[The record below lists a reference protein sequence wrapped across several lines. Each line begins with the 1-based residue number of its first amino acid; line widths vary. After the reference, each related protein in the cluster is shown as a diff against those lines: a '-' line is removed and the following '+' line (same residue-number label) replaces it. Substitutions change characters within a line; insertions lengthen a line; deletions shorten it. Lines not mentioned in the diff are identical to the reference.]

1 MRKNRAFTLIELLAV
16 IIVLSIIMVLTIP
29 NVIKSMNKAKDKAMI
44 VYAKK
49 LSKAANEYAILHQDE
64 FKNKTKITKRIS
76 DVMGTN
82 DGFSGTVTIYKDGS
96 STYSISSIERS
107 LCNKSSNTSLD
118 IDDIT
123 RDTCPEEDVDK
134 QALTDF
140 ASSALTAARDYV
152 TTMTNNN
159 KIVIYPKY
167 GYALLTFDEIGISV
181 PNGYTGTILAYSKD
195 QFEDSDVANGEPS
208 EYFAAHPNEDVAY
221 YVSVTDDKNY
231 ICFASPDN
239 VDNKASTSRGTCND
253 ADYGKEE
260 YIY

>member
-1 MRKNRAFTLIELLAV
+1 MRKHNGFTLIELLAV
-16 IIVLSIIMVLTIP
+16 IVVLALIMVLTIP
-29 NVIKSMNKAKDKAMI
+29 NVINSMNKAKDNVMI
-44 VYAKK
+44 TYAKK

-76 DVMGTN
+76 DIMGTS

-107 LCNKSSNTSLD
+107 LCNKSSNTSLG

-140 ASSALTAARDYV
+140 ASSALTAARNWI
-152 TTMTNNN
+152 TTGDNINNIPH
-159 KIVIYPKY
+159 KMKYIV
-167 GYALLTFDEIGISV
+167 LTFDEIGITT
-181 PNGYTGTILAYSKD
+181 PNGYTGTVFVYQRETWGDWELYD
-195 QFEDSDVANGEPS
+195 GEPKK
-208 EYFAAHPNEDVAY
+208 YFQDHPNEDLAY

-239 VDNKASTSRGTCND
+239 VDTKASTSRGTCD
-253 ADYGKEE
+253 DSLYGKEE